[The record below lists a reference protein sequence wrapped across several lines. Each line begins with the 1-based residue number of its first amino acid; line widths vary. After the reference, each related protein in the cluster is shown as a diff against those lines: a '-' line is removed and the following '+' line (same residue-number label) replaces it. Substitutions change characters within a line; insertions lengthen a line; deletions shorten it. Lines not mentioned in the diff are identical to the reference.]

1 MIATFHESYIVKGEK
16 WYFCILLHSASN
28 KSTELFRIEKVALE
42 LPIVESGFVKN
53 KSSQSIEKTTLSYS
67 NERLQH
73 DILKQS
79 YENQETLTQ
88 RLRLNKYIR
97 ISDLFQNVRTDFFVK
112 HSVLYKNGKE
122 TSVEKIFHHRILVP
136 IVN

>member
-1 MIATFHESYIVKGEK
+1 M
-16 WYFCILLHSASN
+16 
-28 KSTELFRIEKVALE
+28 
-42 LPIVESGFVKN
+42 KN
-53 KSSQSIEKTTLSYS
+53 KSSQSIEKTTFSYS

-112 HSVLYKNGKE
+112 HSVLYKNGKQI
-122 TSVEKIFHHRILVP
+122 SVEKIFHHRILVP